1 MSDRKCA
8 TFGAI
13 LAASLSF
20 CASTGAAAEPP
31 GELSLRDAVAT
42 LFATYERAWGRS
54 DAKALAA
61 TYTSRGDLRI
71 PTGRIFSG
79 RSSIE
84 AFYAG
89 ASRAATA
96 KRLQMAWYSGFACFR
111 RTSPSSTGRGRSDAC
126 TSRAQRLTTS
136 TEHSTPLF
144 FAPIRPGSWPRC
156 ANKPSAIT
164 EPCSAEHSAAYELA
178 AKTALARFKVR
189 SASKSPLRRTTNS

>member
-89 ASRAATA
+89 AFARGYGKTLADGVVQRVRLLSLDVAIIDGTWSIQRVHIARAKAHDEHGTFNA
-96 KRLQMAWYSGFACFR
+96 VIL
-111 RTSPSSTGRGRSDAC
+111 RT
-126 TSRAQRLTTS
+126 
-136 TEHSTPLF
+136 
-144 FAPIRPGSWPRC
+144 
-156 ANKPSAIT
+156 
-164 EPCSAEHSAAYELA
+164 HSAWKLA
-178 AKTALARFKVR
+178 A
-189 SASKSPLRRTTNS
+189 LREQA